1 MQAQPPRAGGEKRG
15 RGQPTPP
22 PAPCHSHLLTISV
35 EKEKTTPRRRPKLI
49 EEEGITGGVQK
60 NTARGNIHP
69 SRDGT
74 SRRRLDQTCKTQT
87 VQKEG
92 ALPAKRQPAA
102 PKNRNKGSREK
113 RRPAK
118 KPRAV
123 AADGAQ
129 RHESAPPRQH
139 TRPTRPSEKRG
150 GVGAPRRCVPPVLMR
165 TALAREQK

>member
-92 ALPAKRQPAA
+92 AL
-102 PKNRNKGSREK
+102 REK
-113 RRPAK
+113 AAGRTEKQEQGEQRETQASK
-118 KPRAV
+118 K
-123 AADGAQ
+123 AA
-129 RHESAPPRQH
+129 
-139 TRPTRPSEKRG
+139 RG
-150 GVGAPRRCVPPVLMR
+150 RSRRC
-165 TALAREQK
+165 TKT